1 MKRKTAFVTGG
12 NGFVG
17 ANLVHELVKQGWEVT
32 VFHRSG
38 SDLGRL
44 KGLRLKLKEG
54 SFQDPASVAAAMPQG
69 LDAVFH
75 AAAKVSFWSGDDALM
90 QRDNVEATQVMVEA
104 ALRRK
109 AKRFILT
116 STVSVYGFSEK
127 RINETFPH
135 DGLKSD
141 IGYLR
146 TKAEAEEV
154 VREGVKRG
162 LNAVILNPSNVIGPF
177 KRDSMVHSMLSLKEG
192 MTLKAPPGATS
203 FAHSVEVAKAHV
215 AAVKRGKKGENYI
228 LAGADADWVEVYST
242 IPKVVGLEAKV
253 KALPKIPLQIGA
265 QVFQLLSVFTRKA
278 PFVTPELVKWLSA
291 RFSYDSKKAEK
302 ELGYK
307 TRSLKDMLQDL
318 WENISEQKKKT

>member
-17 ANLVHELVKQGWEVT
+17 ANLVHELARQGWDVT
-32 VFHRSG
+32 VFHRAG

-44 KGLRLKLKEG
+44 KGMRLKLKEG
-54 SFQDPASVAAAMPQG
+54 SFQGPSSVVAAMPQG
-69 LDAVFH
+69 VDAVFH
-75 AAAKVSFWSGDDALM
+75 AAAKVSFWRGDDALM
-90 QRDNVEATQVMVEA
+90 QRDNVEATKVLVDA
-104 ALRRK
+104 ALKRK
-109 AKRFILT
+109 AKRFVLT
-116 STVSVYGFSEK
+116 STVSVYGFSDR
-127 RINETFPH
+127 RIDETFPH
-135 DGLKSD
+135 EGLKSH

-154 VREGVKRG
+154 VREGIRRG
-162 LNAVILNPSNVIGPF
+162 LNAVILNPSNVVGPF
-177 KRDSMVHSMLSLKEG
+177 KRDSLVQSMLNLKPG
-192 MTLKAPPGATS
+192 TTLKAPPGATS

-242 IPKVVGLEAKV
+242 IPKIVGVEAKV
-253 KALPKIPLQIGA
+253 TALPKIPLQIGA

-278 PFVTPELVKWLSA
+278 PFVTPELVQWLSH
-291 RFSYDSKKAEK
+291 RFSYDSKKAVK

-307 TRSLKDMLQDL
+307 PRPLKQMLEDL
-318 WENISEQKKKT
+318 WKSLPKQKRET